1 MFVRDLAKQADL
13 HATELIEYK
22 ERVYH
27 ITIAN
32 NGWWNNYK
40 IKQIASASEFPIKS

>member
-22 ERVYH
+22 ERVYR
-27 ITIAN
+27 ITITN
-32 NGWWNNYK
+32 NGWWDNCEV
-40 IKQIASASEFPIKS
+40 KQIASVSELPVKN